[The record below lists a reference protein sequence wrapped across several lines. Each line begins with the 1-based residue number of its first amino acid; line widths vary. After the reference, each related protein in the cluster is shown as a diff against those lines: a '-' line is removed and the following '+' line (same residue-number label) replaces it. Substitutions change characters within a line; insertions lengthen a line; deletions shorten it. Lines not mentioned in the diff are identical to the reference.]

1 MFITFCVVQF
11 EGPVLAYILDT
22 LLPSNSTDDSDTS
35 SYARILL
42 AVTAACNQ
50 SPDAQQLLVSEIK
63 ASLARALALPES
75 STKHSRLQSL
85 FSLIQAMIESGPHTS
100 QQSVIQPNNTMK
112 LLIKKG
118 LISDL
123 ARVPHSLDLSSPNL
137 VATIN
142 CVLKPLEKLSSIV
155 NQPSTATPKTQ
166 GTASGQGAQSSTG
179 GGAQSTTVQQQTSQT
194 TGVKLLHMKYVFLA
208 RLVKIMGMV

>member
-1 MFITFCVVQF
+1 MYSVRYFQLLLFLFFVQF
-11 EGPVLAYILDT
+11 EGPVLAFILDT
-22 LLPSNSTDDSDTS
+22 LLPSSSPDDADTS

-50 SPDAQQLLVSEIK
+50 CPDAQQLLVSEIK

-85 FSLIQAMIESGPHTS
+85 FGLIQAMIESGPHTS
-100 QQSVIQPNNTMK
+100 QQSVVQPNNTMK

-137 VATIN
+137 VATVN
-142 CVLKPLEKLSSIV
+142 SVLKPLEKLSSIV
-155 NQPSTATPKTQ
+155 NQPNSTPPKTQ
-166 GTASGQGAQSSTG
+166 TAVSGQASD
-179 GGAQSTTVQQQTSQT
+179 TTVVTEGQSATSQQQTSQEIGT
-194 TGVKLLHMKYVFLA
+194 YH
-208 RLVKIMGMV
+208 

>member
-1 MFITFCVVQF
+1 MQF

-22 LLPSNSTDDSDTS
+22 LLPSSSPDDADTS
-35 SYARILL
+35 SHARTLL

-50 SPDAQQLLVSEIK
+50 CPDAQQLLVSEIK

-85 FSLIQAMIESGPHTS
+85 FGLIQAMIESGPHTS

-137 VATIN
+137 VATVN
-142 CVLKPLEKLSSIV
+142 SVLKPLEKLSSIV
-155 NQPSTATPKTQ
+155 NQPSSTAPKTQ
-166 GTASGQGAQSSTG
+166 TTSGQATDTTMESGEQQSIT
-179 GGAQSTTVQQQTSQT
+179 AQQQTNQE
-194 TGVKLLHMKYVFLA
+194 TG
-208 RLVKIMGMV
+208 